1 MTRKPTRPD
10 NGEGC
15 YPSGSERRM
24 HRRVPPGYWRQHAW
38 KRGMD
43 ATREALAGGHG
54 TCQLTAREGQV
65 RPVRVAERPT
75 VPGKPGNAGGGKG
88 PQVRS
93 DVQREKGLGSGS
105 AYYPEQ

>member
-1 MTRKPTRPD
+1 
-10 NGEGC
+10 
-15 YPSGSERRM
+15 
-24 HRRVPPGYWRQHAW
+24 
-38 KRGMD
+38 MD
-43 ATREALAGGHG
+43 ATREALAGGMAPN
-54 TCQLTAREGQV
+54 CSPL

-93 DVQREKGLGSGS
+93 DVQREKGLGSGH